1 MPTPQPATPHPHT
14 PPDRRI
20 PTLALRTGRLVS
32 RYGLVLVLI
41 WFGAG
46 KYVKMD
52 SRVLIEHSPLMS
64 WIYDVLDVKTVAVL
78 LGTMEI
84 VAGVLLALRPLW
96 PRLSA
101 LGSLLSIV
109 LFLGTLSF
117 LFTSPGVIHSVSNGL
132 PVLSAQP
139 GQFLMKDIVLMGVA
153 IWTLGD
159 AWAGSLTGGHETSA
173 ALPESG
179 PDLAAVAD
187 GGGSRTGHPYGP

>member
-1 MPTPQPATPHPHT
+1 M
-14 PPDRRI
+14 
-20 PTLALRTGRLVS
+20 LALDPPTDLQQKIATRAARVGRWVS
-32 RYGLVLVLI
+32 RYGLVVILA

-52 SRVLIEHSPLMS
+52 SRVLIQQSPLMS
-64 WIYDVLDVKTVAVL
+64 WLYDLMDFKTVAVL

-84 VAGVLLALRPLW
+84 VAAVLLAVRPLW
-96 PRLSA
+96 PRISA

-117 LFTSPGVIHSVSNGL
+117 LFTTPGVFHSFSHGL

-139 GQFLMKDIVLMGVA
+139 GQFLMKDVVLMGVS

-159 AWAGSLTGGHETSA
+159 ALGGDLGTAGPA
-173 ALPESG
+173 RAPERV
-179 PDLAAVAD
+179 DEADEVA
-187 GGGSRTGHPYGP
+187 RATA